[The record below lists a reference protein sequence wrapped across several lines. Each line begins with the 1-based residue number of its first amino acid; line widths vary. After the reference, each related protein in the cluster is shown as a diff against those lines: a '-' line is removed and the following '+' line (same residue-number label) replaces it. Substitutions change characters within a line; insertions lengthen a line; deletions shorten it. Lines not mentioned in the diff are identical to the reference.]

1 MSSRSRPPYSSI
13 DRQGWECKAE
23 RVLDMKQEQY
33 IRFQALE
40 LIRLQTYLK
49 EGKLTP
55 VEFAD
60 GVEEIAW
67 KLLDATRKEEE
78 NSCGK

>member
-1 MSSRSRPPYSSI
+1 
-13 DRQGWECKAE
+13 
-23 RVLDMKQEQY
+23 MKLEQY

-40 LIRLQTYLK
+40 LIRLKTYLT

-55 VEFAD
+55 EKFAD

-67 KLLDATRKEEE
+67 KLLEANRQR
-78 NSCGK
+78 